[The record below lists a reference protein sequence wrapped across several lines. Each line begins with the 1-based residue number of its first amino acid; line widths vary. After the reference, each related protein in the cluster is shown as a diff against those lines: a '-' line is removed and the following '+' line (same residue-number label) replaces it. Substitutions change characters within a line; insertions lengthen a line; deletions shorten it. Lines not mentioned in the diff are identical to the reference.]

1 MWSIRKAQL
10 FPPTIKFTAEISE
23 NKITFL
29 DTTVF
34 KRERFAKSNLD
45 IKTHYKPTETFQFTH
60 FASCHPSRV
69 KHSFIGGQAIRLLRT
84 NSPKEV
90 SEQCL
95 LKFKQRLKARG
106 YPKNIIEMSL
116 SVSTLPLDNRLLRI
130 HKSQKVT
137 TYHSTVK
144 NLKRISIKHWIQ
156 SLPEEIF

>member
-1 MWSIRKAQL
+1 MM
-10 FPPTIKFTAEISE
+10 
-23 NKITFL
+23 NKIIFL

-34 KRERFAKSNLD
+34 KGQIRKKSNMD

-95 LKFKQRLKARG
+95 LKFKQRLKARE
-106 YPKNIIEMSL
+106 YLKNIIEMSL
-116 SVSTLPLDNRLLRI
+116 SVSTLPRQLALT
-130 HKSQKVT
+130 HTQKPKGYNVPLG
-137 TYHSTVK
+137 S
-144 NLKRISIKHWIQ
+144 
-156 SLPEEIF
+156 